1 MQSVRTCRSD
11 VTAAESRQAAAV
23 FALSPAAAIWQAWGR
38 WRMRREVNG
47 LKGMRQNDPVMRQD
61 AVSVILL
68 EEGRVL
74 LVRRANPPSHNLYAF
89 PGGRVDPG
97 ERLEEAALR
106 ELREETGLIARD
118 PRPHRVY
125 DLIERDEIGMIT
137 SHFLLTV
144 FRATLDPA
152 SPADPVA
159 ADDALEAGWFEL
171 AAATDL
177 PMPESVR
184 ECLAELAAEA

>member
-1 MQSVRTCRSD
+1 MRHK
-11 VTAAESRQAAAV
+11 VT
-23 FALSPAAAIWQAWGR
+23 
-38 WRMRREVNG
+38 
-47 LKGMRQNDPVMRQD
+47 RQD
-61 AVSVILL
+61 AVSVILV
-68 EEGRVL
+68 ENGRVL

-97 ERLEEAALR
+97 EMLEEAALR
-106 ELREETGLIARD
+106 ELAEETGLIARD

-125 DLIERDEIGMIT
+125 DLIERDAAGTIT

-144 FRATLDPA
+144 FRATLDHNSA
-152 SPADPVA
+152 GEPVA

-171 AAATDL
+171 AAAADL

-184 ECLAELAAEA
+184 ECLEDLAADG

>member
-1 MQSVRTCRSD
+1 
-11 VTAAESRQAAAV
+11 
-23 FALSPAAAIWQAWGR
+23 
-38 WRMRREVNG
+38 
-47 LKGMRQNDPVMRQD
+47 MRQNDPVLRQD
-61 AVSVILL
+61 AVSVILV
-68 EEGRVL
+68 EKGRVL

-97 ERLEEAALR
+97 EMLEGAALR

-125 DLIERDEIGMIT
+125 DLIERDAAGLIT

-144 FRATLDPA
+144 FRAMLDSD
-152 SPADPVA
+152 SPSDPVA
-159 ADDALEAGWFEL
+159 ADDALEAGWFDP
-171 AAATDL
+171 AAALEL

-184 ECLAELAAEA
+184 ECLEELVAEV